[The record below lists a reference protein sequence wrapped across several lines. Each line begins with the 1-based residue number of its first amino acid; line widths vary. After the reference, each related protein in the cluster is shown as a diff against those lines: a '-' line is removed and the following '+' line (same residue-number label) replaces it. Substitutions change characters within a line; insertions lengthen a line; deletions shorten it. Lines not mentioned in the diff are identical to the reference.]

1 MAGVYRPIFTDATRP
16 DTDVQRVG
24 TLTYTHAI
32 SLPEDVEASF
42 EAASPPIRVAALF
55 IDLLIMAGVSI
66 LGLTVVVLVAGNLS
80 LALAVVVAVHIA
92 ALNFFY
98 FFIFEGFFAGLTP
111 GKRACGLRVIRDDG
125 TEIGPREGLIR
136 AFTRLIELLFMP
148 LALIAFFE
156 KRGRRLGDIIA
167 QTLVVVLKAPRD
179 FGDDVYVPGY
189 FEIPDRLFALNAREL
204 SRLGADDYAKL
215 GEFGARIRHFQ
226 QPLRMQAAMAVAAGL
241 AQKMDYSHPITPQ
254 LAERFLYELYAA
266 LKEQLRQL
274 YPDLYQ

>member
-42 EAASPPIRVAALF
+42 EAASPPMRVAALA
-55 IDLLIMAGVSI
+55 IDLLIMGGVSV
-66 LGLTVVVLVAGNLS
+66 LGGSLVAFVAGTMSPALATVVAI
-80 LALAVVVAVHIA
+80 HIA
-92 ALNFFY
+92 LLNFFY
-98 FFIFEGFFAGLTP
+98 FFIFEGFFAGQTP
-111 GKRACGLRVIRDDG
+111 GKRTCGLRVIRDDG
-125 TEIGPREGLIR
+125 MEIGPREGLIR
-136 AFTRLIELLFMP
+136 AFTRLIEFTLAP
-148 LALIAFFE
+148 LAFIPFFE

-167 QTLVVVLKAPRD
+167 QTLVVVMKTPRD

-189 FEIPDRLFALNAREL
+189 FEIADRLFPLNNREL
-204 SRLGADDYAKL
+204 SRLGAEDYAKL
-215 GEFGARIRHFQ
+215 GEFGTRIRYFQ

-241 AQKMDYSHPITPQ
+241 AQKMDYSHPITPH